1 MAANSMWGR
10 LYVLL
15 MPDNDDSQAD
25 FGKLLAAAKEGDREA
40 LDAILVMT
48 EERLRRVVDRRLGHK
63 LRASTRRSD
72 VLQNSY
78 LAVIDSLPRFE
89 GDSPDDFVSWVARMI
104 ENDIRRQNRWFGAGK
119 RRAPSRTS
127 QRNLLAGILTEPV
140 RTPSAEYSRNEE
152 RQAVREAMCRLEADH
167 ARVIELSIF
176 EELPHKVIA
185 EQMGRTEG
193 ACRML
198 LLRARTA
205 LALELERLAED

>member
-1 MAANSMWGR
+1 MPASSTCGR
-10 LYVLL
+10 LYVVR
-15 MPDNDDSQAD
+15 MAANDDSNAE
-25 FGKLLAAAKEGDREA
+25 FGKLLAAAKQGDHEA
-40 LDAILVMT
+40 LDEILVLT
-48 EERLRRVVDRRLGHK
+48 EERLRRVVDRRLGRK

-78 LAVIDSLPRFE
+78 LAVIDALPRFE
-89 GDSPDDFVSWVARMI
+89 GENPDDFVSWVARMI

-119 RRAPSRTS
+119 RKAPSRTS
-127 QRNLLAGILTEPV
+127 QRNLLAGILSEPV
-140 RTPSAEYSRNEE
+140 PTPSAEYSRNEE
-152 RQAVREAMCRLEADH
+152 RQAVREAMSRLEADH